1 MDIVLEVVDTFALD
15 YAYAYLLPAGPAPF
29 DLAGS
34 GLKNQTLDTLASTWI
49 YEPAS
54 TYLNFAPSAAA
65 YMSAWPRDYIWRQ
78 FISLFAI
85 TWYASLLHHPPPP
98 STSSPT
104 TP

>member
-15 YAYAYLLPAGPAPF
+15 YAYAYLLPAGPAPY
-29 DLAGS
+29 DLAATD
-34 GLKNQTLDTLASTWI
+34 LKNQTLKAVASSASTWI

-85 TWYASLLHHPPPP
+85 TWYASIFSAP
-98 STSSPT
+98 SL
-104 TP
+104 